1 VLEVWERVF
10 CAQVWERLSPD
21 LDEKDWAILAG
32 LAEGRTQSE
41 IAQELGISQ
50 PAVSQRLQ
58 KIRRL
63 AQEILGE
70 LRDECL

>member
-1 VLEVWERVF
+1 MF

-41 IAQELGISQ
+41 VAQELGMT
-50 PAVSQRLQ
+50 QR
-58 KIRRL
+58 
-63 AQEILGE
+63 AILGE
-70 LRDECL
+70 LGCEWL